1 MSKNRLKELR
11 EQKGLS
17 RIEVSESIGIKTRT
31 YLSYENFERE
41 PNSEMLILL
50 ADFFD
55 VTVDY
60 LIGRSETQTA
70 HLVTNAE
77 QEQLLADY
85 NKLNTHGKKK
95 ILDYLSDIIT
105 IEKYKT

>member
-1 MSKNRLKELR
+1 MIRLKELR
-11 EQKGLS
+11 IQKKLNM
-17 RIEVSESIGIKTRT
+17 RQVAHKLNIAYTT
-31 YLSYENFERE
+31 YFNYEKEKRE

>member
-1 MSKNRLKELR
+1 MIRLKELR
-11 EQKGLS
+11 IQKKLNM
-17 RIEVSESIGIKTRT
+17 RQVAHKLNIAYTT
-31 YLSYENFERE
+31 YFNYEKEKRE

-50 ADFFD
+50 ADSFD

>member
-1 MSKNRLKELR
+1 MRLKELR
-11 EQKGLS
+11 IQKKLNM
-17 RIEVSESIGIKTRT
+17 RQVAHKLNIAYTT
-31 YLSYENFERE
+31 YFNYEKEKRE

-60 LIGRSETQTA
+60 LIGRTEFQNNSNAYSETQNT

-77 QEQLLADY
+77 
-85 NKLNTHGKKK
+85 
-95 ILDYLSDIIT
+95 
-105 IEKYKT
+105 